1 MIRNI
6 LTSQWI
12 QQLSSAVLC
21 PLKFQIFLQR
31 CNFKQISY
39 DLLTQI
45 FWNFPPLPTVSKEPI
60 FPFPTELKRLAEKK
74 LVAISNMIRLLL
86 ARKQSSNKFVEIRRN
101 LFLTFRKFTKI
112 DPCVLS
118 SFTRDAI
125 FTASSH
131 QSRFTPPFYL
141 VYVNFS
147 HIILH
152 NAAKRESRKE
162 RVSKLSYFVVRTLP
176 LVSAT
181 FHFLVSYKLK
191 YLSSGISRIDTG
203 NENQISVVSKR
214 RLLNHAWCNIQ
225 L

>member
-118 SFTRDAI
+118 SFFSRCNFHRVESPISFHTSFLPCIREFFAYY
-125 FTASSH
+125 FT
-131 QSRFTPPFYL
+131 
-141 VYVNFS
+141 
-147 HIILH
+147 
-152 NAAKRESRKE
+152 
-162 RVSKLSYFVVRTLP
+162 
-176 LVSAT
+176 
-181 FHFLVSYKLK
+181 
-191 YLSSGISRIDTG
+191 
-203 NENQISVVSKR
+203 
-214 RLLNHAWCNIQ
+214 
-225 L
+225 